1 MCSTDEKSVDQREP
15 GSRQAGK
22 GNRYLQCVLREIIS
36 ILYIFKSAVK
46 FFLVHGFACDFFYF
60 SPNEFYFPTVH
71 ISKV

>member
-1 MCSTDEKSVDQREP
+1 MCSTDEKSVDQCEP

-22 GNRYLQCVLREIIS
+22 GNRYLTCVLSEIIS
-36 ILYIFKSAVK
+36 KIYVSKSAVK
-46 FFLVHGFACDFFYF
+46 FFLVNGFACDFFYF